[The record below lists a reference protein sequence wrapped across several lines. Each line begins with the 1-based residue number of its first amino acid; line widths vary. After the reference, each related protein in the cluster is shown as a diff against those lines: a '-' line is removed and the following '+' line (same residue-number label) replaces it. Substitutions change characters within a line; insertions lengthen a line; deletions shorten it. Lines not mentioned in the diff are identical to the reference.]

1 MATKRKTSRRIY
13 PPIFKMEA
21 IKRYYDNDSN
31 NYKTAKELQIPEITL
46 SKWVKKY
53 GERVQ
58 NGDTLEDIFTVEQG
72 VFSQAT
78 EEEIYRAKLNK
89 DSEKYV
95 KNPTEAKEKINAK
108 ALLVMETLIEKISA
122 QIPVINVSNTK
133 QMQEMASLIKTLND
147 IVKSTDKGI
156 VGEEGDENG
165 NGALGSIVK
174 QLAQQYEKKTG
185 KKVVGVSTENLKN

>member
-1 MATKRKTSRRIY
+1 MANKRKTSRRVY
-13 PPIFKMEA
+13 SPSFKIEA

-78 EEEIYRAKLNK
+78 EEEIYRAKLDK
-89 DSEKYV
+89 DAERYV
-95 KNPTEAKEKINAK
+95 KDPLGAKEKINAK
-108 ALLVMETLIEKISA
+108 ALLVMETLIEKISSK
-122 QIPVINVSNTK
+122 IPDINVANTK
-133 QMQEMASLIKTLND
+133 QMQEIASLIKTLND
-147 IVKSTDKGI
+147 IVKSTEKDIGTG
-156 VGEEGDENG
+156 GEAVES
-165 NGALGSIVK
+165 GALGSIVK
-174 QLAQQYEKKTG
+174 QLTQQYEKKTG
-185 KKVVGVSTENLKN
+185 KKVSEVSVGNLKN